1 MRNKYKLIMSE
12 FKQTFN
18 SSLGKKLIMALTG
31 LFLCTFLI
39 VHLGGNLL
47 LFKDDQGF
55 GFNVYAN
62 FLTHFPPIEV
72 IAYLLYLTIIVHAVY
87 ALVLTLKNRSSR
99 PVGYAAQSKSP
110 ASLSSK
116 NMGLLGSI
124 LLLFIVIHM
133 SDFWYNYKYSGKVGF
148 IEYRTDLATD
158 QTTAVPYAPVS
169 ATFEKSVSTVNNI
182 EIVRVKDLHSR
193 VASSFSNLL
202 YVIFY
207 VIAMG
212 AVSFHLLHGFQSAF
226 RTLGWVHRKYTPVV
240 EFIGTWLFAVIIPVG
255 FALMPIVYYVQSLGK

>member
-1 MRNKYKLIMSE
+1 MSE
-12 FKQTFN
+12 IKQTFN

-47 LFKDDQGF
+47 LFSHDDGY

-72 IAYLLYLTIIVHAVY
+72 IAYLLYLAILVHALY
-87 ALVLTLKNRSSR
+87 SLILTWQNRKAR
-99 PVGYAAQSKSP
+99 PVSYAAVNKSQ
-110 ASLSSK
+110 ATWSSK
-116 NMGLLGSI
+116 NMGLLGAI
-124 LLLFIVIHM
+124 LFLFIVIHM
-133 SDFWYNYKYSGKVGF
+133 SDFWYRYKYSGTMGF
-148 IEYRTDLATD
+148 KEYRTDLATD
-158 QTTAVPYAPVS
+158 KTTSVDYIPTS
-169 ATFEKSVSTVNNI
+169 ANFEKSVSTENNI
-182 EIVRVKDLHSR
+182 EIVRVKDLHAR

-212 AVSFHLLHGFQSAF
+212 AVAFHLLHGFQSAF
-226 RTLGWVHRKYTPVV
+226 RTLGWTHRKYTPIV
-240 EFIGTWLFAVIIPVG
+240 EFIGTWLFAVIIPIG
-255 FALMPIVYYVQSLGK
+255 FALMPVVYYIQSLGK

>member
-1 MRNKYKLIMSE
+1 MSE

-39 VHLGGNLL
+39 VHVGGNLL
-47 LFKDDQGF
+47 LFKNDQGF
-55 GFNVYAN
+55 AFNSYAN

-72 IAYLLYLTIIVHAVY
+72 VAYLLYLAIIVHSIY
-87 ALVLTLKNRSSR
+87 ALVLTVKNRRAR
-99 PVGYAAQSKSP
+99 PVDYAVQTKSP
-110 ASLSSK
+110 ASWSSK

-133 SDFWYNYKYSGKVGF
+133 GDFWFTYKY
-148 IEYRTDLATD
+148 
-158 QTTAVPYAPVS
+158 
-169 ATFEKSVSTVNNI
+169 NNI
-182 EIVRVKDLHSR
+182 LGFKEYKTNQITGETTVTDFTPSNADFERSYSTENNVEIVRVKDLHAR
-193 VASSFSNLL
+193 ITSSFSHLW
-202 YVIFY
+202 YVVFY

-226 RTLGWVHRKYTPVV
+226 HTLGWVHRKYKPIIY
-240 EFIGTWLFAVIIPVG
+240 FFGTWLFAVIIPLL
-255 FALMPIVYYVQSLGK
+255 FAAMPVVYYIQSLNK

>member
-1 MRNKYKLIMSE
+1 MSE

-47 LFKDDQGF
+47 LFKKDDGF

-72 IAYLLYLTIIVHAVY
+72 VAYLLYLSILVHAVY
-87 ALVLTLKNRSSR
+87 ALILTIKNRSAR
-99 PVGYAAQSKSP
+99 PIGYAVQAKSD
-110 ASLSSK
+110 ASWSSK
-116 NMGLLGSI
+116 NMGLLGSV
-124 LLLFIVIHM
+124 LFLFIVIHM
-133 SDFWYNYKYSGKVGF
+133 SDFWFSYKYSDRLGYK
-148 IEYRTDLATD
+148 EYRTDLSSG
-158 QTTAVPYAPVS
+158 QTTSSDFLPTS
-169 ATFEKSVSTVNNI
+169 AKFENSVSTENNT
-182 EIVRVKDLHSR
+182 EIVRVKDLHAR
-193 VASSFSNLL
+193 VASSFSNIW
-202 YVIFY
+202 YVLFY

-226 RTLGWVHRKYTPVV
+226 RTLGWVHRKYTPIV
-240 EFIGTWLFAVIIPVG
+240 EFIGTWLFAVIVPLG
-255 FALMPIVYYVQSLGK
+255 FAAMPVVYYFTKS

>member
-1 MRNKYKLIMSE
+1 MSE

-18 SSLGKKLIMALTG
+18 SSLGKKLLMALTG

-47 LFKDDQGF
+47 LFKNDQGF
-55 GFNVYAN
+55 AFNSYAN

-72 IAYLLYLTIIVHAVY
+72 IAYLLYLAIIVHSIY
-87 ALVLTLKNRSSR
+87 ALVLTIKNRRAR
-99 PVGYAAQSKSP
+99 PVGYAVQPKSP
-110 ASLSSK
+110 ASWSSK

-124 LLLFIVIHM
+124 LFLFIVIHM
-133 SDFWYNYKYSGKVGF
+133 GDFWFTYKYNNILGF
-148 IEYRTDLATD
+148 KEYRTNLGTNETKVFDYKPD
-158 QTTAVPYAPVS
+158 NPD
-169 ATFEKSVSTVNNI
+169 FERSISTENNV
-182 EIVRVKDLHSR
+182 EIVRVKDLHAR
-193 VASSFSNLL
+193 IQSSFSHLW

-226 RTLGWVHRKYTPVV
+226 HTLGWVHKKYKPIIY
-240 EFIGTWLFAVIIPVG
+240 FFGTWLFAVIIPLG
-255 FALMPIVYYVQSLGK
+255 FALMPVVYYIKSL

>member
-1 MRNKYKLIMSE
+1 MSE

-47 LFKDDQGF
+47 LFSDDEGY

-72 IAYLLYLTIIVHAVY
+72 VAYLLYLSILVHAIY
-87 ALVLTLKNRSSR
+87 ALILTIKNRSAR
-99 PVGYAAQSKSP
+99 PVSYAAVNKST
-110 ASLSSK
+110 ATWSSK
-116 NMGLLGSI
+116 NMGLLGAI
-124 LLLFIVIHM
+124 LFLFIVIHM
-133 SDFWYNYKYSGKVGF
+133 NDFWYSYKYSHKIGF
-148 IEYRTDLATD
+148 KEYRTDLATGKT
-158 QTTAVPYAPVS
+158 QAVDYVPTS
-169 ATFEKSVSTVNNI
+169 ADFEKSVSTENNF
-182 EIVRVKDLHSR
+182 EIVRVKDLHAR
-193 VASSFSNLL
+193 VANSFSNIW

-226 RTLGWVHRKYTPVV
+226 RTLGWVHRKYTPIVG
-240 EFIGTWLFAVIIPVG
+240 FIGTWLFAVVIPLG
-255 FALMPIVYYVQSLGK
+255 FAAMPVYYYFTRG

>member
-1 MRNKYKLIMSE
+1 MSE

-47 LFKDDQGF
+47 LFSNDEGY

-72 IAYLLYLTIIVHAVY
+72 IAYLLYLSILVHALY
-87 ALVLTLKNRSSR
+87 ALVLTIKNRSAR
-99 PVGYAAQSKSP
+99 PIGYASVNKSP
-110 ASLSSK
+110 ATWSSK

-133 SDFWYNYKYSGKVGF
+133 SDFWYSYKYSHKIGF
-148 IEYRTDLATD
+148 KEYRTDLATGKT
-158 QTTAVPYAPVS
+158 QAVDYVPTSDA
-169 ATFEKSVSTVNNI
+169 FEKSVTTENNF
-182 EIVRVKDLHSR
+182 EIVRVKDLHAR
-193 VASSFSNLL
+193 VANSFSNIW

-226 RTLGWVHRKYTPVV
+226 RTLGWVHRKYTPIV
-240 EFIGTWLFAVIIPVG
+240 EFIGTWFFAVIIPIG
-255 FALMPIVYYVQSLGK
+255 FAAMPVYYYFTR

>member
-1 MRNKYKLIMSE
+1 MSE

-47 LFKDDQGF
+47 LFRNDNGYS
-55 GFNVYAN
+55 FNVYAN

-72 IAYLLYLTIIVHAVY
+72 IAYILYLCIIVHSIY
-87 ALVLTLKNRSSR
+87 ALVLTIKNRRAR
-99 PVGYAAQSKSP
+99 PVGYAVVNKSP
-110 ASLSSK
+110 ATWQSK
-116 NMGLLGSI
+116 NMGLLGAI

-133 SDFWYNYKYSGKVGF
+133 RDFWFRYKYTHEVAYK
-148 IEYRTDLATD
+148 EYRTDLATN
-158 QTTAVPYAPVS
+158 QTSVSDYVPVS
-169 ATFEKSVSTVNNI
+169 ADFEPTVSTENNT
-182 EIVRVKDLHSR
+182 EIVRVKDLHAN
-193 VASSFSNLL
+193 VVTSFSNPW
-202 YVIFY
+202 YVIIY

-212 AVSFHLLHGFQSAF
+212 AVSFHLKHGFQSAF

-240 EFIGTWLFAVIIPVG
+240 DFIGTWFFAVIIPLG
-255 FALMPIVYYVQSLGK
+255 FALMPIVYYITSLKN

>member
-1 MRNKYKLIMSE
+1 MSE

-47 LFKDDQGF
+47 LFSNDGGY
-55 GFNVYAN
+55 GFNMYAN

-72 IAYLLYLTIIVHAVY
+72 IAYLLYLAILVHAIY
-87 ALVLTLKNRSSR
+87 ALVLTIKNRKAR
-99 PVGYAAQSKSP
+99 PVAYAAVNKSP
-110 ASLSSK
+110 ATWSSK

-124 LLLFIVIHM
+124 LFLFIVIHM
-133 SDFWYNYKYSGKVGF
+133 SDFWFHYKYSNAIGYK
-148 IEYRTDLATD
+148 EYRTNVKTD
-158 QTTAVPYAPVS
+158 ETTSVDYVPESPK
-169 ATFEKSVSTVNNI
+169 FERSVTTEGDY
-182 EIVRVKDLHSR
+182 EIVRVKDIHAR
-193 VASSFSNLL
+193 VASSFSNLI

-212 AVSFHLLHGFQSAF
+212 AVSFHLVHGFQSAF
-226 RTLGWVHRKYTPVV
+226 RTLGWVHKKYTPIVY
-240 EFIGTWLFAVIIPVG
+240 FIGTWLFAVIIPIG
-255 FALMPIVYYVQSLGK
+255 FAAMPIVYYIQSLSK

>member
-1 MRNKYKLIMSE
+1 MSE

-47 LFKDDQGF
+47 LFKHDDGF
-55 GFNVYAN
+55 AFNMYAN

-72 IAYLLYLTIIVHAVY
+72 VAYFLYLCILVHALYALILTII
-87 ALVLTLKNRSSR
+87 NRKAR
-99 PVGYAAQSKSP
+99 PIGYAVQAKSD
-110 ASLSSK
+110 ASWSSK
-116 NMGLLGSI
+116 NMGLLGAV

-133 SDFWYNYKYSGKVGF
+133 SDFWYRYKFGGSMTYK
-148 IEYRTDLATD
+148 EYRTDLSSGITQSVEFSPTSPD
-158 QTTAVPYAPVS
+158 FENSVQTQ
-169 ATFEKSVSTVNNI
+169 NNF
-182 EIVRVKDLHSR
+182 EIVRVKDLHAR
-193 VASSFSNLL
+193 VQESFSQLW

-207 VIAMG
+207 VIAMV

-226 RTLGWVHRKYTPVV
+226 RTLGWVHRKYTPIV
-240 EFIGTWLFAVIIPVG
+240 EFIGTWFFAVIMPLG
-255 FALMPIVYYVQSLGK
+255 FAAMPVVYYFTKS

>member
-1 MRNKYKLIMSE
+1 MSE

-47 LFKDDQGF
+47 LFCDDAGY

-72 IAYLLYLTIIVHAVY
+72 VAYLLYLCILVHSIY
-87 ALVLTLKNRSSR
+87 ALILTLKNRSAR
-99 PVGYAAQSKSP
+99 PVSYASVNKSP
-110 ASLSSK
+110 ASWSSK

-133 SDFWYNYKYSGKVGF
+133 SDFWYAYKYSHKVGYK
-148 IEYRTDLATD
+148 EYRTDLATD
-158 QTTAVPYAPVS
+158 KTTAVDYVPTSPN
-169 ATFEKSVSTVNNI
+169 FEKSISTENNY
-182 EIVRVKDLHSR
+182 EIVRVKDLHAR
-193 VASSFSNLL
+193 VANSFSNIW

-207 VIAMG
+207 LIAMG
-212 AVSFHLLHGFQSAF
+212 AVSFHMLHGFQSSF

-240 EFIGTWLFAVIIPVG
+240 CFIGTWLFAVIIPIG
-255 FALMPIVYYVQSLGK
+255 FAAMPVYYYFTRG

>member
-1 MRNKYKLIMSE
+1 MSE

-47 LFKDDQGF
+47 LFRHDDGY

-72 IAYLLYLTIIVHAVY
+72 IAYLLYLSILVHAIY
-87 ALVLTLKNRSSR
+87 ALVLTIKNRKAR
-99 PVGYAAQSKSP
+99 PVAYATVNKSP
-110 ASLSSK
+110 ATWSSK

-124 LLLFIVIHM
+124 LFLFIVIHM
-133 SDFWYNYKYSGKVGF
+133 SDFWFNYKYSDKIGYK
-148 IEYRTDLATD
+148 EYRTNVKTD
-158 QTTAVPYAPVS
+158 ETTAVDYVPESPK
-169 ATFEKSVSTVNNI
+169 FEKSVTTEGDYEV
-182 EIVRVKDLHSR
+182 VRVKDLHAR
-193 VASSFSNLL
+193 VASSFSNLI

-212 AVSFHLLHGFQSAF
+212 AVSFHLVHGFQSAF
-226 RTLGWVHRKYTPVV
+226 RTLGWVHRKYTPIVY
-240 EFIGTWLFAVIIPVG
+240 FIGTWLFAVIIPLG
-255 FALMPIVYYVQSLGK
+255 FAAMPIVYYIQSLK

>member
-1 MRNKYKLIMSE
+1 MSE

-47 LFKDDQGF
+47 LFKNDGGF

-72 IAYLLYLTIIVHAVY
+72 VAYFLYLCIIVHAIY
-87 ALVLTLKNRSSR
+87 ALILTVKNRRAR
-99 PVGYAAQSKSP
+99 PVGYAAVNKSP
-110 ASLSSK
+110 ASWSSK
-116 NMGLLGSI
+116 NMGLLGAI
-124 LLLFIVIHM
+124 LLFFLVVHM
-133 SDFWYNYKYSGKVGF
+133 RDFWFRYKFTNEVAYK
-148 IEYRTDLATD
+148 EYRTDLLTN
-158 QTTAVPYAPVS
+158 QTTISDFTPGS
-169 ATFEKSVSTVNNI
+169 ADFEPTVTTENNV
-182 EIVRVKDLHSR
+182 EITRVKDLHAI
-193 VASSFSNLL
+193 VARSFSNIWYVLL
-202 YVIFY
+202 YV
-207 VIAMG
+207 VAMG

-255 FALMPIVYYVQSLGK
+255 FAAMPVVYYFCKG

>member
-1 MRNKYKLIMSE
+1 MSE

-47 LFKDDQGF
+47 LFSNDNGY

-72 IAYLLYLTIIVHAVY
+72 VAYILYLSIIVHALY
-87 ALVLTLKNRSSR
+87 ATILTVKNKRARPIAYASS
-99 PVGYAAQSKSP
+99 SKSP
-110 ASLSSK
+110 SSWSSQ

-124 LLLFIVIHM
+124 LFLFLVIHM
-133 SDFWYNYKYSGKVGF
+133 GDFWYKYKFTDTVGF
-148 IEYRTDLATD
+148 KEYRTDLLTGKATVSAF
-158 QTTAVPYAPVS
+158 TPVS
-169 ATFEKSVSTVNNI
+169 ANFEHSVSTENNI
-182 EIVRVKDLHSR
+182 EIVRVKDLHTKVSQ
-193 VASSFSNLL
+193 SFSQLW
-202 YVIFY
+202 YVIVY

-212 AVSFHLLHGFQSAF
+212 ALSFHLLHGFQSAF
-226 RTLGWVHRKYTPVV
+226 RTMGWVHRKYTPIVT
-240 EFIGTWLFAVIIPVG
+240 FIGTWLFAVIIPLG
-255 FALMPIVYYVQSLGK
+255 FAAMPLVYYFTR

>member
-1 MRNKYKLIMSE
+1 MSE

-47 LFKDDQGF
+47 LFRNDDGF
-55 GFNVYAN
+55 GFNLYAN

-72 IAYLLYLTIIVHAVY
+72 IAYLLYISILVHALYALILTI
-87 ALVLTLKNRSSR
+87 KNRKARAVS
-99 PVGYAAQSKSP
+99 YATVNKSP
-110 ASLSSK
+110 ASWSSK

-124 LLLFIVIHM
+124 LFLFIVIHM
-133 SDFWYNYKYSGKVGF
+133 SDFWFAYKYSHKVPYK
-148 IEYRTDLATD
+148 EYRTDLSTD
-158 QTTAVPYAPVS
+158 KTTSAAYTPVT
-169 ATFEKSVSTVNNI
+169 ADFEKSVSVENNI
-182 EIVRVKDLHSR
+182 EIVRVKDLHAR
-193 VASSFSNLL
+193 VADSFKNLL

-207 VIAMG
+207 VIAMF

-226 RTLGWVHRKYTPVV
+226 RTLGWVHRKYTPIVYA
-240 EFIGTWLFAVIIPVG
+240 IGTWLFAVIIPVG
-255 FALMPIVYYVQSLGK
+255 FAAMPVVYYLQSIGK

>member
-1 MRNKYKLIMSE
+1 MSE

-47 LFKDDQGF
+47 LFKNDQGF
-55 GFNVYAN
+55 AFNSYAN

-72 IAYLLYLTIIVHAVY
+72 IAYLLYLAIIVHAVY
-87 ALVLTLKNRSSR
+87 ALVLTIKNRRAR
-99 PVGYAAQSKSP
+99 PVGYAVQTKSP
-110 ASLSSK
+110 ASWSSK
-116 NMGLLGSI
+116 NMGLLGAI

-133 SDFWYNYKYSGKVGF
+133 GDFWFTYKYNNILGF
-148 IEYRTDLATD
+148 KEYRTNLATNE
-158 QTTAVPYAPVS
+158 TTVS
-169 ATFEKSVSTVNNI
+169 DYKPEVADFERSISTENNV
-182 EIVRVKDLHSR
+182 EIVRVKDLHAR
-193 VASSFSNLL
+193 IQNSFSNVF

-226 RTLGWVHRKYTPVV
+226 HTLGWVHRKYKPIIY
-240 EFIGTWLFAVIIPVG
+240 FFGTWLFAVIIPIG
-255 FALMPIVYYVQSLGK
+255 FALMPIIYYIKSL

>member
-1 MRNKYKLIMSE
+1 MSE

-47 LFKDDQGF
+47 LFCDDKGYS
-55 GFNVYAN
+55 FNMYAN

-72 IAYLLYLTIIVHAVY
+72 VAYILYLCILVHAVY
-87 ALVLTLKNRSSR
+87 ALVLTLKNRSAR
-99 PVGYAAQSKSP
+99 PVRYAAHNDAP
-110 ASLSSK
+110 ASWQSK

-133 SDFWYNYKYSGKVGF
+133 SDFWFSYKYSNKVPF
-148 IEYRTDLATD
+148 MEYRTDLATTK
-158 QTTAVPYAPVS
+158 TTAVEYIPVS
-169 ATFEKSVSTVNNI
+169 PEFEKSVSIVNNV
-182 EIVRVKDLHSR
+182 EIVRVKDLHAR
-193 VASSFSNLL
+193 VESSFSNLL

-207 VIAMG
+207 AIAMI
-212 AVSFHLLHGFQSAF
+212 AVAFHLMHGFQSAF
-226 RTLGWVHRKYTPVV
+226 QTLGWTHRKYTPIVK
-240 EFIGTWLFAVIIPVG
+240 FIGTWFFGVIIPLG
-255 FALMPIVYYVQSLGK
+255 FALMPIVYYIQSLGK

>member
-1 MRNKYKLIMSE
+1 MSE

-47 LFKDDQGF
+47 LFKNDDGF
-55 GFNVYAN
+55 AFNVYAN

-72 IAYLLYLTIIVHAVY
+72 VAYFLYLCILVHAIY
-87 ALVLTLKNRSSR
+87 AIVLTTINRRAR
-99 PVGYAAQSKSP
+99 PVGYAVT
-110 ASLSSK
+110 ASDNASWSSK

-133 SDFWYNYKYSGKVGF
+133 ADFWYRYKYTSSIHFK
-148 IEYRTDLATD
+148 EYRTDLSSGVT
-158 QTTAVPYAPVS
+158 QSVEFAPTS
-169 ATFEKSVSTVNNI
+169 PDFENSVQTVNNF
-182 EIVRVKDLHSR
+182 EIVRVKDLHER
-193 VASSFSNLL
+193 VQYSFTQLW

-207 VIAMG
+207 VIAMV
-212 AVSFHLLHGFQSAF
+212 AVSFHLKHGFQSAF
-226 RTLGWVHRKYTPVV
+226 RTLGWVHRKYTPLV
-240 EFIGTWLFAVIIPVG
+240 EFIGIWLFAVIIPLG
-255 FALMPIVYYVQSLGK
+255 FAAMPVVYYFTRS

>member
-1 MRNKYKLIMSE
+1 MSE

-47 LFKDDQGF
+47 LFKHDDGF
-55 GFNVYAN
+55 AFNMYAN

-72 IAYLLYLTIIVHAVY
+72 VAYFLYLCILVHALYALILTII
-87 ALVLTLKNRSSR
+87 NRKAR
-99 PVGYAAQSKSP
+99 PVGYAVQAKSD
-110 ASLSSK
+110 ASWSSK
-116 NMGLLGSI
+116 NMGLLGAV

-133 SDFWYNYKYSGKVGF
+133 SDFWYRYKFGSSMTYK
-148 IEYRTDLATD
+148 EYRTDLSSGITQSVEFSPTSPNFENSV
-158 QTTAVPYAPVS
+158 QTQ
-169 ATFEKSVSTVNNI
+169 NNF
-182 EIVRVKDLHSR
+182 EIVRVKDLHAR
-193 VASSFSNLL
+193 VQESFSQLW

-207 VIAMG
+207 VIAMV

-226 RTLGWVHRKYTPVV
+226 RTLGWVHRKYTPIV
-240 EFIGTWLFAVIIPVG
+240 EFIGTWFFAVIMPLG
-255 FALMPIVYYVQSLGK
+255 FAAMPVVYYFTKS